1 MHIVFGW
8 ELDGHSYPPTST
20 GCVAAIGQPV
30 VGPTG
35 LLNLLEVSLGLAGPT
50 TPAAVRIARYQGR
63 LRMLDDGRQF
73 YSQSFARDAWATAK
87 QVLAWRDELCA
98 AGWTGTPIVGGGL
111 RLEALAKIETI
122 SAQALGKNI
131 GERLQAVLTS
141 LCNVDDL
148 DIDRVDVISPE
159 SMLPPIWQKLLA
171 QLRNVGVSVRA
182 LQERCAAEGND
193 LAAVQRALLGKGL
206 SQFAG
211 DGSFVFLD
219 AEDEWQAADAVA
231 SWLAA
236 SDNSA
241 TVIVRGSGSIAL
253 DEACSRQG
261 LPRPGR
267 TEASPLRSALQV
279 LPLAL
284 EIIWN
289 PLDPTRLLEFL
300 SLPQSPLPRSVSRRF
315 VRTLVEQPGI
325 GNPRWLAAWEESIE
339 QLAQRQ
345 SAYGLDAIALRKEV
359 DNARQAWRFWLEPE
373 RFDRSEGIPSS
384 RAQEVCQRIAQWSAG
399 IASRDDDPLFF
410 AAASNASALSEA
422 IAALGVERIP
432 AIQLGRMVDAV
443 TAAGHSAPT
452 ATGEAAPWSVVDQSC
467 QICGPAESVV
477 WWSFCGEVSPPSR
490 HPWASKELAALAAG
504 GAQIESV
511 EDSFLREAAGWRQAI
526 LSARSRVILVAPR
539 RIAGEP
545 TAPHPL
551 WHEISAKL
559 ESARAVQRSIFSAR
573 SIAGAA
579 EVRVLGRVLKRCA
592 VASSPLPAPQRRWT
606 VRPSTVRRRETES
619 ITSIKQLIE
628 CPLAWALKYGAH
640 ISAGA
645 LNVLPNDD
653 KLIGTV
659 AHAIVERIFEQRNA
673 WRPDEAANEA
683 SRLFDEL
690 AVELAAPLLR
700 VGNSVEYQRAKV
712 GVVDAIRQFV
722 IMMSKAGLTM
732 RSCEQEIEVP
742 FEPGQKF
749 RGFLDLA
756 LEDARGN
763 SAIIDLKWSKQDRYR
778 RQEVKDGR
786 ALQLAAY
793 AWLEEQSG
801 RHSMGAGY
809 FMMRQQTLL
818 FTEPVP
824 FSEANHV
831 PGSDLQQT
839 WRDLRQAYAQ
849 RMAEVEAGELIV
861 KGVPADEEDAD
872 VDPMPQIEAGC
883 RFCDYRP
890 LCGAPNGGHS

>member
-1 MHIVFGW
+1 MHIIFGW
-8 ELDGHSYPPTST
+8 GLDGHSYPPTAT

-50 TPAAVRIARYQGR
+50 MPAPVRIARYQGR
-63 LRMLDDGRQF
+63 LRVLDDGRQF

-87 QVLAWRDELCA
+87 QILAWRDELCA
-98 AGWTGTPIVGGGL
+98 AGWTGAPIVGGGQ
-111 RLEALAKIETI
+111 RLATLAKLEMA
-122 SAQALGKNI
+122 SAQTLGRSI
-131 GERLQAVLTS
+131 GERVQAVLKS
-141 LCNVDDL
+141 LCDVDDL
-148 DIDRVDVISPE
+148 DIDRVDVTSPE
-159 SMLPPIWQKLLA
+159 SMLPSMWQRLLA
-171 QLRNVGVSVRA
+171 QLRNIGVIVRA
-182 LQERCAAEGND
+182 LPPRCAAEGND
-193 LAAVQRALLGKGL
+193 LAAVQRSLLGERL

-211 DGSFVFLD
+211 DGSFVLLD

-236 SDNSA
+236 GDNSA
-241 TVIVRGSGSIAL
+241 TVIVRGSGGIAL

-284 EIIWN
+284 EIIWD
-289 PLDPTRLLEFL
+289 PLDPARLLEFL
-300 SLPQSPLPRSVSRRF
+300 SLPQSPLPPSVARRF
-315 VRTLVEQPGI
+315 VRALVEQPGI
-325 GNPRWLAAWEESIE
+325 GNPQWLAAWSESIE
-339 QLAQRQ
+339 KLAEWQ
-345 SAYGLDAIALRKEV
+345 SADGLDAIALEKEV
-359 DNARQAWRFWLEPE
+359 DDARQAWRFWLEPE

-384 RAQEVCQRIAQWSAG
+384 RAQEVCQRIVRWSAG

-422 IAALGVERIP
+422 IAALGAERIP

-443 TAAGHSAPT
+443 TAAGQSAPT
-452 ATGEAAPWSVVDQSC
+452 ATGEAAPWSVIDESG
-467 QICGPAESVV
+467 QIWGPAESVV

-490 HPWASKELAALAAG
+490 HPWASKELAALAAA
-504 GAQIESV
+504 GAQIESI

-526 LSARSRVILVAPR
+526 LNARSRVILVAPR
-539 RIAGEP
+539 RLAGEP

-551 WHEISAKL
+551 WHEIFANL
-559 ESARAVQRSIFSAR
+559 GTARAVPRAIFSAR
-573 SIAGAA
+573 SIAGAG
-579 EVRVLGRVLKRCA
+579 EVRVAGRVLKRCA
-592 VASSPLPAPQRRWT
+592 VAPLSLPVAHRRWT
-606 VRPSTVRRRETES
+606 VPPLTVRRRETES
-619 ITSIKQLIE
+619 ITSVKQLIE
-628 CPLAWALKYGAH
+628 CPLAWALKYGAY
-640 ISAGA
+640 IRPGA

-659 AHAIVERIFEQRNA
+659 AHAIVERLFEQRNA

-683 SRLFDEL
+683 SRLFDDL

-722 IMMSKAGLTM
+722 IIISKAGLTM
-732 RSCEQEIEVP
+732 RGCEQEIEVP

-749 RGFLDLA
+749 GGFLDLA

-763 SAIIDLKWSKQDRYR
+763 SIIIDLKWSKRDRYR
-778 RQEVKDGR
+778 RDEVREGR

-801 RHSMGAGY
+801 RQPMGAGY

-824 FSEANHV
+824 FSEAHHV

-839 WRDLRQAYAQ
+839 WRDLRQAYVQ
-849 RMAEVEAGELIV
+849 RMAQLEAGELIV

>member
-8 ELDGHSYPPTST
+8 ELDGHSYPPTAT

-50 TPAAVRIARYQGR
+50 MPAAVRIARYQGR
-63 LRMLDDGRQF
+63 LRALDDGRQF

-87 QVLAWRDELCA
+87 QILAWRDELCA
-98 AGWTGTPIVGGGL
+98 AGWTGTPIVGGGS
-111 RLEALAKIETI
+111 RLGALAELETI
-122 SAQALGKNI
+122 SAQTLGKNI
-131 GERLQAVLTS
+131 GERLQAILRS
-141 LCNVDDL
+141 LCSVDDL
-148 DIDRVDVISPE
+148 GIDRLDVTSPE
-159 SMLPPIWQKLLA
+159 SMLPSMWRKLLA
-171 QLRNVGVSVRA
+171 QLRNIGVIVRA
-182 LQERCAAEGND
+182 LPPRCAAEGND
-193 LAAVQRALLGKGL
+193 LAAVQRSLLGEGL

-211 DGSFVFLD
+211 DGSFVLLD

-236 SDNSA
+236 GDNST
-241 TVIVRGSGSIAL
+241 TVIVRGGGGVAL
-253 DEACSRQG
+253 DEACSRKG

-284 EIIWN
+284 EIIWD
-289 PLDPTRLLEFL
+289 PLDPARLLEFL
-300 SLPQSPLPRSVSRRF
+300 SLPQSPLPGSVTRRF
-315 VRTLVEQPGI
+315 VSALVKQPGI
-325 GNPRWLAAWEESIE
+325 GSPQWLAAWKKSIE
-339 QLAQRQ
+339 KLGEWR
-345 SAYGLDAIALRKEV
+345 SADGLVASALKKEIEKTS
-359 DNARQAWRFWLEPE
+359 QEWHFWLEPK
-373 RFDRSEGIPSS
+373 RFNRSEGIPSS
-384 RAQEVCQRIAQWSAG
+384 RAQEVCQRIAKWSAG

-422 IAALGVERIP
+422 IAVLGAERIP

-443 TAAGHSAPT
+443 TAAGQSAPT
-452 ATGEAAPWSVVDQSC
+452 ATGEAAPWSVIDESGR
-467 QICGPAESVV
+467 IWGPAELVV
-477 WWSFCGEVSPPSR
+477 WWSFCGEVSPPLR
-490 HPWASKELAALAAG
+490 HPWASKELAALAAAG
-504 GAQIESV
+504 VQIELI
-511 EDSFLREAAGWRQAI
+511 EDSCLRRAEGWRQAI
-526 LSARSRVILVAPR
+526 LNARSRVILVAPR
-539 RIAGEP
+539 RLAGEA

-551 WHEISAKL
+551 WHEIVAAL
-559 ESARAVQRSIFSAR
+559 ESARAVPRATFSAR
-573 SIAGAA
+573 SIAGDG
-579 EVRVLGRVLKRCA
+579 EVRVSGRVLKRCA
-592 VASSPLPAPQRRWT
+592 VAPSSLPVARSRWS
-606 VRPSTVRRRETES
+606 VPPSTVRRRETEL
-619 ITSIKQLIE
+619 ITSVRQLIE

-640 ISAGA
+640 IRPGA
-645 LNVLPNDD
+645 LNVLPDD
-653 KLIGTV
+653 DNLIGIV
-659 AHAIVERIFEQRNA
+659 AHAIVERLFEQRKA
-673 WRPDEAANEA
+673 WRPDEAAIEA
-683 SRLFDEL
+683 SRLFDVL

-722 IMMSKAGLTM
+722 IIISNAGLTM
-732 RSCEQEIEVP
+732 RGCEQEIEVP

-749 RGFLDLA
+749 KGFLDLA
-756 LEDARGN
+756 LEDERGN
-763 SAIIDLKWSKQDRYR
+763 SIIIDMKWSKQDRYR
-778 RQEVKDGR
+778 RDEVQEGR

-801 RHSMGAGY
+801 RHPIGAGY

-818 FTEPVP
+818 FTEPIP
-824 FSEANHV
+824 FSKANHV

-839 WRDLRQAYAQ
+839 WRDLRQAYVQ

-890 LCGAPNGGHS
+890 LCGAPDGGRS

>member
-1 MHIVFGW
+1 M
-8 ELDGHSYPPTST
+8 
-20 GCVAAIGQPV
+20 
-30 VGPTG
+30 
-35 LLNLLEVSLGLAGPT
+35 VS
-50 TPAAVRIARYQGR
+50 
-63 LRMLDDGRQF
+63 
-73 YSQSFARDAWATAK
+73 SQT
-87 QVLAWRDELCA
+87 
-98 AGWTGTPIVGGGL
+98 
-111 RLEALAKIETI
+111 
-122 SAQALGKNI
+122 LGKNI

-141 LCNVDDL
+141 LCNVNDL
-148 DIDRVDVISPE
+148 DIDRVDVASPE
-159 SMLPPIWQKLLA
+159 LLPPIWQKLLA
-171 QLRNVGVSVRA
+171 QLRNIGVNVQVLPA
-182 LQERCAAEGND
+182 RCAAEGND
-193 LAAVQRALLGKGL
+193 LAAVQHALLGEGL
-206 SQFAG
+206 TQFAG
-211 DGSFVFLD
+211 DGSFVLLD

-236 SDNSA
+236 GDNSA
-241 TVIVRGSGSIAL
+241 TVIVRGGGSIAL

-267 TEASPLRSALQV
+267 TDASPLRSALQV

-284 EIIWN
+284 EIFWN

-315 VRTLVEQPGI
+315 VRALVEQPGI
-325 GNPRWLAAWEESIE
+325 GNPQWLTAWDESIR

-345 SAYGLDAIALRKEV
+345 SADGLDGIALRKVV

-384 RAQEVCQRIAQWSAG
+384 RAQEVCQRIAQWCAG

-422 IAALGVERIP
+422 IAALGAERIP

-452 ATGEAAPWSVVDQSC
+452 ATGEAAPWSAVDEPD
-467 QICGPAESVV
+467 QIWGPAELVV

-490 HPWASKELAALAAG
+490 HPWANKELAALTAAG
-504 GAQIESV
+504 VQIELI
-511 EDSFLREAAGWRQAI
+511 EGSFLREASGWRQAI
-526 LSARSRVILVAPR
+526 LNARSRVILVAPR
-539 RIAGEP
+539 RLAGEA
-545 TAPHPL
+545 TTPHPL
-551 WHEISAKL
+551 WHEILAAL
-559 ESARAVQRSIFSAR
+559 EFTKAVPQAIFSAR
-573 SIAGAA
+573 SLAVAG
-579 EVRVLGRVLKRCA
+579 EVRLSGRVFKRFA
-592 VASSPLPAPQRRWT
+592 VGPSPLPTAHRRWT
-606 VRPSTVRRRETES
+606 VAPSTVRRRETEL
-619 ITSIKQLIE
+619 ITSVKQLIE
-628 CPLAWALKYGAH
+628 CPLAWTLKYGAH
-640 ISAGA
+640 IHPGA
-645 LNVLPNDD
+645 LNVLPDDD

-659 AHAIVERIFEQRNA
+659 AHAIVERLFEQREA

-683 SRLFDEL
+683 SRLFDAL
-690 AVELAAPLLR
+690 AVEQAAPLLR
-700 VGNSVEYQRAKV
+700 VGNSVEYRRAKL
-712 GVVDAIRQFV
+712 GVVDAVQQLVSI
-722 IMMSKAGLTM
+722 ISKAGLTM

-749 RGFLDLA
+749 RGVLDLA

-763 SAIIDLKWSKQDRYR
+763 SAIIDLKWSKQDSYR
-778 RQEVKDGR
+778 REEVQEGR

-801 RHSMGAGY
+801 RHPMGAGY

-818 FTEPVP
+818 FTERVP
-824 FSEANHV
+824 FAEAHHV

-890 LCGAPNGGHS
+890 LCGATNGGRS